1 MTMKKK
7 ILLCLMAAVFLLSA
21 CKGSTLASAFNEN
34 DVKALA
40 QALIQ
45 EFNKKNYEAIIEKGS
60 DLMKTA
66 LTLEQWQETVD
77 PYVDKAG
84 AFKTIE
90 KEVVAGQQD
99 SNKKDYAIYVAV
111 AEYENSKIQFTIT
124 FNTEMKVEQF
134 LIQ

>member
-1 MTMKKK
+1 MKKK
-7 ILLCLMAAVFLLSA
+7 LIFCFMAVLILLTA
-21 CKGSTLASAFNEN
+21 CKGSTLASAFNKD
-34 DVKALA
+34 DVKASA

-45 EFNKKNYEAIIEKGS
+45 EFNIKNYEAIIEQGS
-60 DLMKTA
+60 DLMKSS

-124 FNTEMKVEQF
+124 FNTDMKVEQF

>member
-1 MTMKKK
+1 MKKK
-7 ILLCLMAAVFLLSA
+7 LIFCFMAVVILLTA
-21 CKGSTLASAFNEN
+21 CKGSTLASAFNED
-34 DVKALA
+34 DVKASA

-45 EFNKKNYEAIIEKGS
+45 EFNKKNYEAIIEQGS
-60 DLMKTA
+60 DLMKSS
-66 LTLEQWQETVD
+66 LTLEQWQEAVD

-124 FNTEMKVEQF
+124 FNTDMKVEQF